1 MAMRAAGP
9 LPAEHGTVWRR
20 AVALVVLCVVLAAV
34 ASSEDLHAAL
44 LEVLKTTELIIRGH
58 PFLGATVFVVF
69 AAVSAMIAFVSVAV
83 VVPVAIYT
91 WGQGISILLLWLGWI
106 LGGAFAYGIARY
118 LGRSVVRW
126 LTAEAGLKRLESTV
140 NTQTPFSLVLLLQ
153 LALPS
158 EIPGYLLGL
167 ARYPLPRYLAA
178 LALAELPYAL
188 ATVLLG
194 ASFLERRSWVLL
206 AVGLALVAGSLFA
219 FQKLRRRLKADL
231 DPQDAPSVRRG
242 R

>member
-1 MAMRAAGP
+1 MSTAKRP
-9 LPAEHGTVWRR
+9 FPAQHGTVWRR
-20 AVALVVLCVVLAAV
+20 AAALVVLCVALAAI
-34 ASSEDLHAAL
+34 ASSENLHAAL
-44 LEVLKTTELIIRGH
+44 IEVLRAIEQIIKGH
-58 PFLGATVFVVF
+58 PVLGATLFVVF

-106 LGGAFAYGIARY
+106 LGGALAYGVARY
-118 LGRSVVRW
+118 MGRRVVRW
-126 LTAEAGLKRLESTV
+126 LTAEAGLKRLESAV
-140 NTQTPFSLVLLLQ
+140 NSRTSFSLVLLLQ

-167 ARYPLPRYLAA
+167 VRYPLSRYLAA
-178 LALAELPYAL
+178 LAVAELPYAL

-206 AVGLALVAGSLFA
+206 AIGLILVAGSLFA
-219 FQKLRRRLKADL
+219 FQKLRRRLTDGT
-231 DPQDAPSVRRG
+231 DQEVVPSG
-242 R
+242 TENH

>member
-1 MAMRAAGP
+1 MTARS
-9 LPAEHGTVWRR
+9 LPAERSAVWRR
-20 AVALVVLCVVLAAV
+20 AVALTALCIVLAAV
-34 ASSEDLHAAL
+34 ASSETLHAAL
-44 LEVLKTTELIIRGH
+44 LDVLEAGEQIIRLH
-58 PFLGATVFVVF
+58 PILGATLFVVF

-91 WGQGISILLLWLGWI
+91 WGQGVTILLLWVGWI

-126 LTAEAGLKRLESTV
+126 LTAEAGLKRLESAV
-140 NTQTPFSLVLLLQ
+140 NGKTPFSLVLLLQ

-167 ARYPLPRYLAA
+167 VRYPLYRYLAA
-178 LALAELPYAL
+178 LAVAELPYAM

-194 ASFLERRSWVLL
+194 STFLERRSGLLL
-206 AVGLALVAGSLFA
+206 AIGLCLVAGSLFA
-219 FQKLRRRLKADL
+219 FRKLKHRLKADAQAASE
-231 DPQDAPSVRRG
+231 PAGNGTR
-242 R
+242 

>member
-1 MAMRAAGP
+1 MKMSGL
-9 LPAEHGTVWRR
+9 LPADRRAVWRR
-20 AVALVVLCVVLAAV
+20 AAALVVLCLVLAAI

-44 LEVLKTTELIIRGH
+44 LAVLAEGEQIVRAH
-58 PFLGATVFVVF
+58 PVPGAILFVVF

-91 WGQGISILLLWLGWI
+91 WGEGASILLLWSGWT
-106 LGGAFAYGIARY
+106 LGGACAYGIARF
-118 LGRSVVRW
+118 LGRRVVRW
-126 LTAEAGLKRLESTV
+126 LTAEAGLRRLESAV
-140 NTQTPFSLVLLLQ
+140 NERTPFSLVLLLQ

-167 ARYPLPRYLAA
+167 ARYPLSRYLLA
-178 LALAELPYAL
+178 LALAELPYAF

-194 ASFLERRSWVLL
+194 ASFLERRTGLL
-206 AVGLALVAGSLFA
+206 LGVGLVLVAGSLFA
-219 FQKLRRRLKADL
+219 MRRLGSRLKPGVAQ
-231 DPQDAPSVRRG
+231 PRAPASDG